1 MDGLNWLSGRYSV
14 ADDST
19 LYTVPPGSDV
29 GTDLPPVQLPT
40 TDETP
45 QRPHIS
51 VTPQKVE
58 KAEKPPADTGW
69 SSKYAKPPEEAAP
82 PPATQSAGWST
93 KYAEKP
99 PEEEPVPE
107 VGTGEAA
114 GRGALNA
121 LTFGAAPALSGMAQ
135 AGGEGTHPAAYDIYK
150 TIANAV
156 SSHPDPNVTA
166 AYERGRQAAL
176 RDQEAAQEQH
186 PWAYFGGQLAG
197 SLATPGLGAMRA
209 GSMLGRAGAGVLAGG
224 IGGGL
229 YGAGTALGEG
239 QDLSGI
245 GRQALT
251 GAALGAPLG
260 GVLGAAVGPRLIDP
274 NSPGQMAAATA
285 ERLGA
290 PLPRGL
296 TSDNPMVTGLTAKLR
311 SVPFAGE
318 KIGARVGET
327 AEAASEHLGDVA
339 SNMTGGV
346 EDRATADAI
355 VRPALQSVVDR
366 NKQDINNAYDNL
378 RGLIDLNQH
387 YTMPNTQAELGKV
400 MADRTAAGWDKPE
413 QGLDQFYNLVNGATF
428 NGAHRARV
436 DARGAGNVLVPHPGY
451 NKADYNRLTRAMTK
465 DLRHI
470 VYSAALDPAKRGEA
484 VRAFDA
490 AERQFG
496 QRAEQNDAL
505 HKLVNKP
512 GEAAIASLLKAGK
525 EKGGNVALINQLKNS
540 MGQGSPDFQ
549 IIGGT
554 LLHELGHNPS
564 TGQFSLAKF
573 MTEWSKVSD
582 KAKQALFEPDHLKDI
597 NEIAGLGK
605 HIKGALKETNTSHTA
620 NALLLMEI
628 IEKAAELGGGLLS
641 GHLGIGAATAAGSTV
656 GSWLLTHY
664 LASPA
669 KAKAMSAWMRAY
681 RSYMPARRTAFALA
695 TRNLGNAIG
704 VQLNP
709 DELTPKQQRAHGG
722 RVWKTRHDRVKAILE
737 RHGATL

>member
-1 MDGLNWLSGRYSV
+1 V
-14 ADDST
+14 ADDTS

-29 GTDLPPVQLPT
+29 APGLPSVNLPT
-40 TDETP
+40 TDESP

-69 SSKYAKPPEEAAP
+69 SSKYAKPPEEASP
-82 PPATQSAGWST
+82 PPAAQSAGWST

-99 PEEEPVPE
+99 PEEEPLPD
-107 VGTGEAA
+107 VGAGEAA

-150 TIANAV
+150 MIANAV

-166 AYERGRQAAL
+166 AYERGRQAVL

-197 SLATPGLGAMRA
+197 SLATPGFGAMRA
-209 GSMLGRAGAGVLAGG
+209 GSMLGKAGAGALAGG

-229 YGAGTALGEG
+229 YGAGTAIGEG

-260 GVLGAAVGPRLIDP
+260 GVLGTVGPKLLDP

-285 ERLGA
+285 QRIGA

-296 TSDNPMVTGLTAKLR
+296 TSDNPAITGLTAKLQ
-311 SVPFAGE
+311 SSPFGGA
-318 KIGARVGET
+318 KIGAGVHKT
-327 AEAASEHLGDVA
+327 AEAAEDYLGDI
-339 SNMTGGV
+339 SSGMTQGV

-355 VRPALQSVVDR
+355 VRPALQSVVDQ
-366 NKQDINNAYDNL
+366 NKQAINSAYDGL
-378 RGLIDLNQH
+378 RNQIDLNQH
-387 YTMPNTQAELGKV
+387 YSMPNTQVELGKV

-413 QGLDQFYNLVNGATF
+413 QGLDQFQNIVNGATF

-451 NKADYNRLTRAMTK
+451 NKSDYNRLTKAMTK

-484 VRAFDA
+484 VQDFDA

-496 QRAEQNDAL
+496 QLAERNDSL
-505 HKLVNKP
+505 YKLVNKR
-512 GEAAIASLLKAGK
+512 GEAAIASLLNSSK
-525 EKGGNVALINQLKNS
+525 EKSGNVALLNQLKNS

-549 IIGGT
+549 LIGGM

-573 MTEWSKVSD
+573 MTEWGKRSS
-582 KAKQALFEPDHLKDI
+582 KAKQALFSPDHLKDL
-597 NEIAGLGK
+597 NDIAAMGK
-605 HIKGALKETNTSHTA
+605 HLKGALKETNTSHTA
-620 NALLLMEI
+620 NVLLLQELMEKFGEFVGEALTGKLSAKKA
-628 IEKAAELGGGLLS
+628 IELAAFPATWGL
-641 GHLGIGAATAAGSTV
+641 TR
-656 GSWLLTHY
+656 Y

-669 KAKAMSAWMRAY
+669 KAKAMNKWLQAFRNY
-681 RSYMPARRTAFALA
+681 TVGPTPARSAAFNEA
-695 TRNLGNAIG
+695 TRFLFGSQVDPSRFIP
-704 VQLNP
+704 QIP
-709 DELTPKQQRAHGG
+709 QRAHGG